1 MDDNIRFYIPNGIT
15 IPTALILY
23 VGDIYVCYSKIKG
36 GFRFHIHEDDEEKAM
51 EIAKQIAHKMEYEC
65 IINSKISTIYNDSK
79 KKRVYVNITMDHY
92 LFAKKKTGASLG
104 TLQDYFDA
112 LIEYDKQHHIISYD

>member
-1 MDDNIRFYIPNGIT
+1 MDKPQI
-15 IPTALILY
+15 
-23 VGDIYVCYSKIKG
+23 IKVNNN
-36 GFRFHIHEDDEEKAM
+36 HYMISQLDSSIDEPKE
-51 EIAKQIAHKMEYEC
+51 QDEC
-65 IINSKISTIYNDSK
+65 IVNSKISTIYNNSK

-112 LIEYDKQHHIISYD
+112 LIEYDRIHHIISYGEE

>member
-1 MDDNIRFYIPNGIT
+1 MQKNKDEIKQMDRPEIIKVNTNHYMISQLDSNIDKSKEQNKYI
-15 IPTALILY
+15 
-23 VGDIYVCYSKIKG
+23 V
-36 GFRFHIHEDDEEKAM
+36 
-51 EIAKQIAHKMEYEC
+51 
-65 IINSKISTIYNDSK
+65 NSKISTIHNDSK

-112 LIEYDKQHHIISYD
+112 LIEYDKQHHIISYDEK

>member
-1 MDDNIRFYIPNGIT
+1 MAKNKSSFNMLPDDINISQTPSVTDDTNVTENVNVTPVTNNANVTNATQT
-15 IPTALILY
+15 IEPIQT
-23 VGDIYVCYSKIKG
+23 
-36 GFRFHIHEDDEEKAM
+36 
-51 EIAKQIAHKMEYEC
+51 
-65 IINSKISTIYNDSK
+65 INPIQMQQPIVTEQVEL

-112 LIEYDKQHHIISYD
+112 LIEYDKQHHIISYGGK

>member
-1 MDDNIRFYIPNGIT
+1 MAKNKSSFNMLPDDINISQTPSVTNDTSVTENVNIT
-15 IPTALILY
+15 PVTNVTDSVSVTNVTQTTEPIQT
-23 VGDIYVCYSKIKG
+23 
-36 GFRFHIHEDDEEKAM
+36 
-51 EIAKQIAHKMEYEC
+51 
-65 IINSKISTIYNDSK
+65 INPVQMQQPVVAEQAEL

-112 LIEYDKQHHIISYD
+112 LIEYDRVHHIISYN